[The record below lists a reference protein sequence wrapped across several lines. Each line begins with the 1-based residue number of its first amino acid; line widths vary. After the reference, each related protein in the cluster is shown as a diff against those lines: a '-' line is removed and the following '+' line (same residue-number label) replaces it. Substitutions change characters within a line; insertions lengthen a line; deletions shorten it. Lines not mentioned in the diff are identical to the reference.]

1 MKRYL
6 KGLLMALGMFTVIPM
21 PKTYW
26 DDESSRH
33 IMKSY
38 PVIGLVIGVL
48 WSIIYKLLSYTNISM
63 MVKAAF
69 LMIFPFLITGML
81 HLDGFM
87 DVCDALLSRRDKE
100 EKIRILKD
108 PSTGAFAVISLA
120 IIFILNFSAT
130 YAFIEKE
137 IIFHILL
144 VIPVVSRSIIAIM
157 LLLKPTMKESSFA
170 TYFKKGTG
178 KLDIVILISFLLLAT
193 VASYILLSAKG
204 LLLVILMIIT
214 AVLIVNNSCKELGG
228 INGDIAGHGLVLI
241 ESIALLFLSII

>member
-6 KGLLMALGMFTVIPM
+6 KGLLMALGMFTIIPM

-38 PVIGLVIGVL
+38 PVIGLVIGAL
-48 WSIIYKLLSYTNISM
+48 WTIVYKLLLCLNTSNI
-63 MVKAAF
+63 VRAAI

-120 IIFILNFSAT
+120 MIFIINFSAMYT
-130 YAFIEKE
+130 FIEKG
-137 IIFHILL
+137 IPFYILL
-144 VIPVVSRSIIAIM
+144 VIPIISRSIIAIM
-157 LLLKPTMKESSFA
+157 LLIKPTMKESSFGA
-170 TYFKKGTG
+170 YFKMVTG
-178 KLDIVILISFLLLAT
+178 KFDIVILIIFLCSSILCSFILLKIKGILLA
-193 VASYILLSAKG
+193 
-204 LLLVILMIIT
+204 ILMIIT
-214 AVLIVNNSCKELGG
+214 VVLTVNNSCKELGG
-228 INGDIAGHGLVLI
+228 INGDIAGHGLILA
-241 ESIALLFLSII
+241 ESIAVLFLSLV

>member
-1 MKRYL
+1 QS
-6 KGLLMALGMFTVIPM
+6 AA
-21 PKTYW
+21 KTL
-26 DDESSRH
+26 STFN
-33 IMKSY
+33 KL
-38 PVIGLVIGVL
+38 IGYV
-48 WSIIYKLLSYTNISM
+48 
-63 MVKAAF
+63 
-69 LMIFPFLITGML
+69 
-81 HLDGFM
+81 
-87 DVCDALLSRRDKE
+87 
-100 EKIRILKD
+100 
-108 PSTGAFAVISLA
+108 SLA

-193 VASYILLSAKG
+193 VASYILLSVKG

-241 ESIALLFLSII
+241 ESIALLFLSVI